1 MSPETGKSELDS
13 RSLSPTQYSTL
24 SNTSPAQGIHSK
36 PFLSP
41 TITELPSNS
50 PTESVAGNTL
60 NERSLSPTYDAN
72 DQITSYHNPPSAPET
87 DMHGFLISAP
97 GLGPTT
103 PPPQPQP
110 QLQPQQPRSSWLEQQ
125 HKQVKEEKARLMRL
139 QELSEMEAR
148 LEEQLQ
154 MELADERPSELSS

>member
-13 RSLSPTQYSTL
+13 RSLSPTKYSAL
-24 SNTSPAQGIHSK
+24 SSTSPVQGVQSK

-41 TITELPSNS
+41 TITELQSTS
-50 PTESVAGNTL
+50 PTESIAGNTL
-60 NERSLSPTYDAN
+60 NERSFSPTHDAN
-72 DQITSYHNPPSAPET
+72 DQITSYHNPPNGPET

-103 PPPQPQP
+103 PPSQPQPQP
-110 QLQPQQPRSSWLEQQ
+110 QPQQARSSWLEKQ

-154 MELADERPSELSS
+154 RELADERPSELSS